1 MNNKTI
7 AIIAIAA
14 LGIML
19 VATSSMTTIDHSAL
33 AYKHKHHRHHHGN
46 NHKQSQAAAQANV
59 CGDGFMPMKVFCQAL
74 NNQIQGDGN
83 AVNVIGVQPSS

>member
-7 AIIAIAA
+7 AILAIAA

-19 VATSSMTTIDHSAL
+19 VATSSMTTIDHA
-33 AYKHKHHRHHHGN
+33 AFAKKHKHHHHHGN
-46 NHKQSQAAAQANV
+46 NNNKQSQAAAQANV